1 MDLVDIESPYFP
13 HRLVPNL
20 KEGAA
25 HDFMSLPF
33 TVYQEL
39 NQMGYQSV
47 PRIYVSKK
55 ERFNAATKCMD
66 KVVELYKSEFVVL
79 FGGKRVTLRCSVDE
93 TVRKICAEIARYFVI
108 QSSSIRL
115 RRGDESGGILDRSVW
130 ICAVYVFA
138 V

>member
-1 MDLVDIESPYFP
+1 M
-13 HRLVPNL
+13 
-20 KEGAA
+20 EGAA